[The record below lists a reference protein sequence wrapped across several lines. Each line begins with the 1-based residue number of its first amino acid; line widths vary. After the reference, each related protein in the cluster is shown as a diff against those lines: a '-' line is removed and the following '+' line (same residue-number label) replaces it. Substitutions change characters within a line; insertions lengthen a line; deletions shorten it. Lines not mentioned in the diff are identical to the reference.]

1 MIRTVLIDDE
11 APARD
16 ELRYLLTKD
25 HSDVISI
32 IGEADNAT
40 SSISL
45 ITKEKPD
52 LIFLDIHMHG
62 LSGLELGEVI
72 RDISPKSKII
82 FATAYDEYALK
93 AFELQALDYVV
104 KPIEEER
111 LSKAIQH
118 ALKAIYPNG
127 LPTADKDGAGLNG
140 AGNQIAS
147 GVDSGASGTAG
158 NVTSANAQ
166 SNNGNNASI
175 NGNADGTTTS
185 SAANSG
191 TANGGLANGSTAGG
205 SGTTGST
212 TTGSTITPQVLTNKL
227 AVDDSAH
234 ILLIDIDTISYITGE
249 SGRLEVHT
257 TNGTY
262 TSNKTLTE
270 LQERLK
276 GTSLYRVHRSYIV
289 NLNRVREVVPWFKGT
304 YWLRLPRSAGKD
316 TDLIDIPV
324 SKAQVKPIKELLG
337 IS

>member
-1 MIRTVLIDDE
+1 MIRTILIDDE

-16 ELRYLLTKD
+16 ELRYLLTT
-25 HSDVISI
+25 HHANTIEI

-40 SSISL
+40 SAISL
-45 ITKEKPD
+45 ITREKPD

-72 RDISPKSKII
+72 HDISPKSKII

-111 LSKAIQH
+111 LKKAVLH
-118 ALKAIYPNG
+118 AEKALYPNG
-127 LPTADKDGAGLNG
+127 MPLEPSDPAEGATGTEPPVPADP
-140 AGNQIAS
+140 
-147 GVDSGASGTAG
+147 
-158 NVTSANAQ
+158 VTTEDN
-166 SNNGNNASI
+166 
-175 NGNADGTTTS
+175 S
-185 SAANSG
+185 SQPANSM
-191 TANGGLANGSTAGG
+191 A
-205 SGTTGST
+205 
-212 TTGSTITPQVLTNKL
+212 PQLRTNKI
-227 AVDDSAH
+227 AVDDGAH
-234 ILLIDIDTISYITGE
+234 ILLIDLDTISYITGE

-257 TNGTY
+257 TKGTY

-270 LQERLK
+270 LQERLR

-289 NLNRVREVVPWFKGT
+289 NLNMVREVVPWFKGT
-304 YWLRLPRSAGKD
+304 YWLRLPQTSEKG
-316 TDLIDIPV
+316 TELVDIPV

>member
-1 MIRTVLIDDE
+1 MIRTILIDDE

-16 ELRYLLTKD
+16 ELRYLLTTN
-25 HSDVISI
+25 HANIINI

-40 SSISL
+40 AAISL
-45 ITKEKPD
+45 ITREQPD

-72 RDISPKSKII
+72 HDISPKSKII

-111 LSKAIQH
+111 LKKAIQH
-118 ALKAIYPNG
+118 AEKVLYPNG
-127 LPTADKDGAGLNG
+127 LPLAPSDSAEGGASSESPAPADSVTADE
-140 AGNQIAS
+140 
-147 GVDSGASGTAG
+147 
-158 NVTSANAQ
+158 
-166 SNNGNNASI
+166 
-175 NGNADGTTTS
+175 
-185 SAANSG
+185 
-191 TANGGLANGSTAGG
+191 STA
-205 SGTTGST
+205 TA
-212 TTGSTITPQVLTNKL
+212 TPATPSIRTNKI
-227 AVDDSAH
+227 AVDDGAH
-234 ILLIDIDTISYITGE
+234 ILLIDLDTISYITGE

-257 TNGTY
+257 TKGTY

-270 LQERLK
+270 LQERLR

-289 NLNRVREVVPWFKGT
+289 NLNMVSEVVPWFKGT
-304 YWLRLPRSAGKD
+304 YWLRLPQTTKKG
-316 TDLIDIPV
+316 TELIDIPV

>member
-16 ELRYLLTKD
+16 ELRYLLTTN

-118 ALKAIYPNG
+118 AMKAIYPNG
-127 LPTADKDGAGLNG
+127 LPGNG
-140 AGNQIAS
+140 
-147 GVDSGASGTAG
+147 
-158 NVTSANAQ
+158 Q
-166 SNNGNNASI
+166 SMG
-175 NGNADGTTTS
+175 GQ
-185 SAANSG
+185 
-191 TANGGLANGSTAGG
+191 TANGSMAGADGNGAVGASAAGG
-205 SGTTGST
+205 SGTSAMNGVTNQAGFGANGNGASASGTIGDGSAVTG
-212 TTGSTITPQVLTNKL
+212 TIAPQVLTNKL
-227 AVDDSAH
+227 AVDDGAH

-289 NLNRVREVVPWFKGT
+289 NLNQVREVVPWFKGT
-304 YWLRLPRSAGKD
+304 YWLRLPSRAKKD
-316 TDLIDIPV
+316 TELIDIPV

>member
-1 MIRTVLIDDE
+1 MIRTILIDDE

-16 ELRYLLTKD
+16 ELRYLLTT
-25 HSDVISI
+25 HHANTIEI

-40 SSISL
+40 SAISL
-45 ITKEKPD
+45 ITREKPD

-72 RDISPKSKII
+72 HDISPKSKII

-111 LSKAIQH
+111 LKKAVLH
-118 ALKAIYPNG
+118 AEKALYPNG
-127 LPTADKDGAGLNG
+127 MPPEPSDPAEGATGTEPPVPADP
-140 AGNQIAS
+140 
-147 GVDSGASGTAG
+147 VTTEDS
-158 NVTSANAQ
+158 
-166 SNNGNNASI
+166 
-175 NGNADGTTTS
+175 S
-185 SAANSG
+185 SQPANSM
-191 TANGGLANGSTAGG
+191 A
-205 SGTTGST
+205 
-212 TTGSTITPQVLTNKL
+212 PQLRTNKI
-227 AVDDSAH
+227 AVDDGAH
-234 ILLIDIDTISYITGE
+234 ILLIDLDTISYITGE

-257 TNGTY
+257 TKGTY

-270 LQERLK
+270 LQERLR

-289 NLNRVREVVPWFKGT
+289 NLNMVREVVPWFKGT
-304 YWLRLPRSAGKD
+304 YWLRLPQTSEKG
-316 TDLIDIPV
+316 TELVDIPV

>member
-25 HSDVISI
+25 HSDVIQI

-93 AFELQALDYVV
+93 AFELQALDSVV

-118 ALKAIYPNG
+118 AMKAIYPNG
-127 LPTADKDGAGLNG
+127 LPTNQENDTNAAGTTGATATTSNG
-140 AGNQIAS
+140 
-147 GVDSGASGTAG
+147 
-158 NVTSANAQ
+158 
-166 SNNGNNASI
+166 NNSNNASI
-175 NGNADGTTTS
+175 SDDTEGVATAA
-185 SAANSG
+185 AANGG
-191 TANGGLANGSTAGG
+191 TANSTTAGS
-205 SGTTGST
+205 SGAVNSASA
-212 TTGSTITPQVLTNKL
+212 GSTITPQVLTNKL

-304 YWLRLPRSAGKD
+304 YWLRLPRSNKKD
-316 TDLIDIPV
+316 NDLIDIPV